1 MWARPPEAGP
11 HPLLPTKDTLMT
23 TTLAPDVG
31 RKGTTRSSSPRRV
44 NHFRK
49 QTLTSYLLVSPALLL
64 SIFIVVI
71 PGILTLLFAFT
82 DWNGIGFDAQFIGI
96 QNFQDILAD
105 PVFATSL
112 TNNIKWLILFLTLPV
127 IIGLLTAALL
137 LRRKKMR
144 TFYQVIFLMPYV
156 LAPVVNAMVWQ
167 TIIYNPNGGVFGPLG
182 LAPPTASQATSLYA
196 AAAVDMWHYWGF
208 LTVVYLGA
216 MRQTPV
222 DQVEAATVDGAG
234 AWKVFLHVYL
244 PSIRPTLLLMGVMT
258 VIFSFLAFDYVYLL
272 TQGGP
277 AHSSEVMGTYAYAF
291 AFSSFQFGKAAAVGL
306 IMSFFGLLASVLYT
320 WISRRDLL
328 R

>member
-1 MWARPPEAGP
+1 MHTTHAIVTGDSGARRASHGRRAG
-11 HPLLPTKDTLMT
+11 
-23 TTLAPDVG
+23 
-31 RKGTTRSSSPRRV
+31 
-44 NHFRK
+44 HFRR
-49 QTLTSYLLVSPALLL
+49 QTLTSYLLVAPALLL
-64 SIFIVVI
+64 SIVIVVI

-82 DWNGIGFDAQFIGI
+82 DWNGIGFDATFTGFA
-96 QNFQDILAD
+96 NFQEILAD

-112 TNNIKWLILFLTLPV
+112 TNNIKWLVLFLTLPV
-127 IIGLLTAALL
+127 IIGLLTAATL
-137 LRRKKMR
+137 LRRKRMR

-167 TIIYNPNGGVFGPLG
+167 TIIYNPNGGVFGLLG
-182 LAPPTASQATSLYA
+182 IDPPTSIQPTSLYA

-216 MRQTPV
+216 MRQTPI

-306 IMSFFGLLASVLYT
+306 IMSFFGLLASVVYT

>member
-1 MWARPPEAGP
+1 MISLVPDARRSAPPRP
-11 HPLLPTKDTLMT
+11 RP
-23 TTLAPDVG
+23 V
-31 RKGTTRSSSPRRV
+31 PRRG
-44 NHFRK
+44 HFRR
-49 QTLTSYLLVSPALLL
+49 QTATNYLLVAPALLL
-64 SIFIVVI
+64 SIVIVVV

-82 DWNGIGFDAQFIGI
+82 DWSGIGFDVDFIGLA
-96 QNFQDILAD
+96 NFRDIFAD
-105 PVFATSL
+105 PVFATAL
-112 TNNIKWLILFLTLPV
+112 TNNIQWLVMFLVLPAAV
-127 IIGLLTAALL
+127 GLLTAALL
-137 LRRKKMR
+137 LRRKRMR

-156 LAPVVNAMVWQ
+156 LAPVVNALVWQ
-167 TIIYNPNGGVFGPLG
+167 TIIYNPNGGVFGLLG
-182 LAPPTASQATSLYA
+182 LRPPTSSQETSLYA

-222 DQVEAATVDGAG
+222 DQVEAASLDGTG
-234 AWKVFLHVYL
+234 SWGLFRHIYL
-244 PSIRPTLLLMGVMT
+244 PSIRPTLMLMGVMS
-258 VIFSFLAFDYVYLL
+258 VIFSFLAFDYIYLL

-320 WISRRDLL
+320 WLSRRDLT

>member
-1 MWARPPEAGP
+1 
-11 HPLLPTKDTLMT
+11 MT
-23 TTLAPDVG
+23 TTLAPRARSRSG
-31 RKGTTRSSSPRRV
+31 ATRPATRRRSRQSRRRAV
-44 NHFRK
+44 
-49 QTLTSYLLVSPALLL
+49 TGYLLVSPALLL
-64 SIFIVVI
+64 SILIVVL

-82 DWNGIGFDAQFIGI
+82 DWNGIGFDAEFIGL

-112 TNNIKWLILFLTLPV
+112 KNNITWLILFLTLPV
-127 IIGLLTAALL
+127 VIGLLTAALL
-137 LRRKKMR
+137 LRRKRMR
-144 TFYQVIFLMPYV
+144 TFYQVVFLMPYV
-156 LAPVVNAMVWQ
+156 LAPVVNALVWQ
-167 TIIYNPNGGVFGPLG
+167 TIIYNPNGGVFGLLQ
-182 LAPPTASQATSLYA
+182 LAPPTAGQSTSLYA

-306 IMSFFGLLASVLYT
+306 VMSFFGLLASVLYT

>member
-1 MWARPPEAGP
+1 MA
-11 HPLLPTKDTLMT
+11 
-23 TTLAPDVG
+23 
-31 RKGTTRSSSPRRV
+31 
-44 NHFRK
+44 
-49 QTLTSYLLVSPALLL
+49 PALLL
-64 SIFIVVI
+64 SIVIVVI

-82 DWNGIGFDAQFIGI
+82 DWNGIGFDATFTGFA
-96 QNFQDILAD
+96 NFQEILAD

-112 TNNIKWLILFLTLPV
+112 TNNIKWLVLFLTLPV
-127 IIGLLTAALL
+127 IIGLLTAATL
-137 LRRKKMR
+137 LRRKRMR

-167 TIIYNPNGGVFGPLG
+167 TIIYNPNGGVFGLLG
-182 LAPPTASQATSLYA
+182 IDPPTSIQPTSLYA

-216 MRQTPV
+216 MRQTPI

-306 IMSFFGLLASVLYT
+306 IMSFFGLLASVVYT

>member
-1 MWARPPEAGP
+1 MLTA
-11 HPLLPTKDTLMT
+11 
-23 TTLAPDVG
+23 LAPDVG
-31 RKGTTRSSSPRRV
+31 SPGKTRPHRSRHG

-49 QTLTSYLLVSPALLL
+49 RTFTNYLLVSPALLL

-71 PGILTLLFAFT
+71 PGIFTLLYAFT
-82 DWNGIGFDAQFIGI
+82 DWNGIGFEAEFVGVK
-96 QNFQDILAD
+96 NLQDIIAD

-112 TNNIKWLILFLTLPV
+112 TNNIKWLALFLTLPV

-137 LRRKKMR
+137 LRCKRMR

-156 LAPVVNAMVWQ
+156 LAPVVNALVWQ
-167 TIIYNPNGGVFGPLG
+167 TIIYNPVGGVFGLLG
-182 LAPPTASQATSLYA
+182 ITPPTALQPTSLYA

-234 AWKVFLHVYL
+234 GWKVFVHVYL

-277 AHSSEVMGTYAYAF
+277 ANSSEVMGTFAYAF

-306 IMSFFGLLASVLYT
+306 IMSFFGLLASILYT
-320 WISRRDLL
+320 WISRRSLL
-328 R
+328 K

>member
-1 MWARPPEAGP
+1 MISLVPDARRSAPPRP
-11 HPLLPTKDTLMT
+11 RP
-23 TTLAPDVG
+23 V
-31 RKGTTRSSSPRRV
+31 PRRG
-44 NHFRK
+44 HFRR
-49 QTLTSYLLVSPALLL
+49 QTATNYLLVAPALLL
-64 SIFIVVI
+64 SIVIVVV

-82 DWNGIGFDAQFIGI
+82 DWSGIGFDVDFVGLA
-96 QNFQDILAD
+96 NFRDIFAD
-105 PVFATSL
+105 PVFATAL
-112 TNNIKWLILFLTLPV
+112 TNNIQWLVMFLVLPAAV
-127 IIGLLTAALL
+127 GLLTAALL
-137 LRRKKMR
+137 LRRKRMR

-156 LAPVVNAMVWQ
+156 LAPVVNALVWQ
-167 TIIYNPNGGVFGPLG
+167 TIIYNPNGGVFGLLG
-182 LAPPTASQATSLYA
+182 LRPPTSSQETSLYA

-222 DQVEAATVDGAG
+222 DQVEAASLDGTG
-234 AWKVFLHVYL
+234 SWGLFRHIYL
-244 PSIRPTLLLMGVMT
+244 PSIRPTLMLMGVMS
-258 VIFSFLAFDYVYLL
+258 VIFSFLAFDYIYLL

-320 WISRRDLL
+320 WLSRRDLT

>member
-1 MWARPPEAGP
+1 M
-11 HPLLPTKDTLMT
+11 HMS
-23 TTLAPDVG
+23 LA
-31 RKGTTRSSSPRRV
+31 TRSGRSRKTSAGGVRRPG
-44 NHFRK
+44 HFRRR
-49 QTLTSYLLVSPALLL
+49 TLTNYLLVSPALLL
-64 SIFIVVI
+64 SVVIVVI

-82 DWNGIGFDAQFIGI
+82 DWNGIGFDAEFVGVGNFIEI
-96 QNFQDILAD
+96 FDD

-112 TNNIKWLILFLTLPV
+112 TNNIKWLVLFLTLPV

-137 LRRKKMR
+137 LRRKRMR

-156 LAPVVNAMVWQ
+156 LAPVVNALVWQ
-167 TIIYNPNGGVFGPLG
+167 TIIYNPNGGLFGLLG
-182 LAPPTASQATSLYA
+182 IASPASIQPTALYA

-234 AWKVFLHVYL
+234 SWKVFRHVYL

-277 AHSSEVMGTYAYAF
+277 AHASEVMGTYAYAF

>member
-1 MWARPPEAGP
+1 MV
-11 HPLLPTKDTLMT
+11 
-23 TTLAPDVG
+23 TTLAPAPVSAPP
-31 RKGTTRSSSPRRV
+31 RPPAATRRNAHLRRRTAV
-44 NHFRK
+44 
-49 QTLTSYLLVSPALLL
+49 SYLLLAPALLL
-64 SIFIVVI
+64 SIVIVVV

-82 DWNGIGFDAQFIGI
+82 DWSGIGFDVKLVGLE
-96 QNFQDILAD
+96 NFQKIFAD
-105 PVFATSL
+105 PVFATAL
-112 TNNIKWLILFLTLPV
+112 TNNIKWLVMFLTLPAV
-127 IIGLLTAALL
+127 IGLLTAVLL
-137 LRRKKMR
+137 LRRKRMR
-144 TFYQVIFLMPYV
+144 TFYQVIYLMPYV
-156 LAPVVNAMVWQ
+156 LAPVVNALIWQ
-167 TIIYNPNGGVFGPLG
+167 TIIYNPNGGVAGLLG
-182 LAPPTASQATSLYA
+182 IQPPTASTATSLYA

-222 DQVEAATVDGAG
+222 DQVEAAIVDGANG
-234 AWKVFLHVYL
+234 WGVFRHVYL

-291 AFSSFQFGKAAAVGL
+291 AFSSFEFGKAAAVGI

-320 WISRRDLL
+320 WISRRELT

>member
-1 MWARPPEAGP
+1 MV
-11 HPLLPTKDTLMT
+11 TMI
-23 TTLAPDVG
+23 APDTG
-31 RKGTTRSSSPRRV
+31 RTGKPRPSVVRRRG
-44 NHFRK
+44 HFRR
-49 QTLTSYLLVSPALLL
+49 QTATNYLLVAPALLL
-64 SIFIVVI
+64 SIVIVVI

-82 DWNGIGFDAQFIGI
+82 NWSGIGFDVDFIGI

-112 TNNIKWLILFLTLPV
+112 TNNIKWLVLFLVLPA

-137 LRRKKMR
+137 LKRKKMR

-156 LAPVVNAMVWQ
+156 LAPVVNALVWQ
-167 TIIYNPNGGVFGPLG
+167 TIIYNPNGGVFGLIG
-182 LAPPTASQATSLYA
+182 LAPPTSSQATSLYA

-216 MRQTPV
+216 MRQTAV
-222 DQVEAATVDGAG
+222 DQVEAASLDGAG
-234 AWKVFLHVYL
+234 SWGVFRHVYL

-320 WISRRDLL
+320 WISRRDIT

>member
-1 MWARPPEAGP
+1 MV
-11 HPLLPTKDTLMT
+11 TM
-23 TTLAPDVG
+23 LAPDTG
-31 RKGTTRSSSPRRV
+31 RTRAPRPGVVRRRG
-44 NHFRK
+44 HFRR
-49 QTLTSYLLVSPALLL
+49 QTATNYLLVAPALVL
-64 SIFIVVI
+64 SIVIVVI

-82 DWNGIGFDAQFIGI
+82 NWSGIGFDVDFIGI

-112 TNNIKWLILFLTLPV
+112 TNNIKWLVLFLVLPAIV
-127 IIGLLTAALL
+127 GLLTAALL
-137 LRRKKMR
+137 LKRKKMR

-156 LAPVVNAMVWQ
+156 LAPVVNALVWQ
-167 TIIYNPNGGVFGPLG
+167 TIIYNPNGGVFGLLG
-182 LAPPTASQATSLYA
+182 IAPPTSSQATSLYA

-222 DQVEAATVDGAG
+222 DQVEAASLDGAG
-234 AWKVFLHVYL
+234 SWGVFRHVYL

-258 VIFSFLAFDYVYLL
+258 VIFSFLAFDYVFLL

-320 WISRRDLL
+320 WISRRDIT

>member
-1 MWARPPEAGP
+1 M
-11 HPLLPTKDTLMT
+11 L
-23 TTLAPDVG
+23 TTLTPDARRSAPPRPKPV
-31 RKGTTRSSSPRRV
+31 PRRG
-44 NHFRK
+44 HFRR
-49 QTLTSYLLVSPALLL
+49 QTATSYLLVAPAILL
-64 SIFIVVI
+64 SVVIVVI

-82 DWNGIGFDAQFIGI
+82 NWSGIGFDAEFIGI

-112 TNNIKWLILFLTLPV
+112 TNNIKWLVMFLVLPAV
-127 IIGLLTAALL
+127 VGLLTAALL
-137 LRRKKMR
+137 LKRKRMR

-156 LAPVVNAMVWQ
+156 LAPVVNALVWQ
-167 TIIYNPNGGVFGPLG
+167 TIIYNPNGGVFGLIG
-182 LAPPTASQATSLYA
+182 LQPPTSSQATSLYA

-216 MRQTPV
+216 MRQTPM
-222 DQVEAATVDGAG
+222 DQVEAASLDGAG
-234 AWKVFLHVYL
+234 GWGVFRHIYL

-306 IMSFFGLLASVLYT
+306 IMSFFGLLASIVYT
-320 WISRRDLL
+320 WLSRKDLTQ
-328 R
+328 

>member
-1 MWARPPEAGP
+1 MINYALIA
-11 HPLLPTKDTLMT
+11 
-23 TTLAPDVG
+23 
-31 RKGTTRSSSPRRV
+31 
-44 NHFRK
+44 
-49 QTLTSYLLVSPALLL
+49 PALVL
-64 SIFIVVI
+64 SIVIVVI

-82 DWNGIGFDAQFIGI
+82 DWSGIGFNVNFIGL

-112 TNNIKWLILFLTLPV
+112 TNNIKWLVMFLTLPV
-127 IIGLLTAALL
+127 VIGLLTAMLL
-137 LRRKKMR
+137 LKRKRIR
-144 TFYQVIFLMPYV
+144 TFYQVIYLMPYV
-156 LAPVVNAMVWQ
+156 LAPVVNALIWQ
-167 TIIYNPNGGVFGPLG
+167 TIIYNPNGGVFGLLG
-182 LAPPTASQATSLYA
+182 IQPPTSMTATSLYA

-222 DQVEAATVDGAG
+222 DQVEAAIVDGANG
-234 AWKVFLHVYL
+234 WGVFRHVYL

-258 VIFSFLAFDYVYLL
+258 VIFSFLAFDYVFLL

-291 AFSSFQFGKAAAVGL
+291 AFSSFEFGKAAAVGI
-306 IMSFFGLLASVLYT
+306 IMSFFGLLASILYT
-320 WISRRDLL
+320 WISRRELV